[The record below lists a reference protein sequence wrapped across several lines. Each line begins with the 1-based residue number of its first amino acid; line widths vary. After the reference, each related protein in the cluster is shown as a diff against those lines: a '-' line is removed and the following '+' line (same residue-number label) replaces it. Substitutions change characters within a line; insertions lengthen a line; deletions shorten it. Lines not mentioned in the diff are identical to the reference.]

1 MATDLQSPARP
12 LVSVVIPCRNAEPW
26 IAETLRSV
34 LDQRDVALDVVVID
48 DGSTDESI
56 SAAAAVSRD
65 VRVVWQTPQGV
76 SAARNAGTQLSV
88 GSYLQYLD
96 ADDVLMPGTLAARV
110 ARLEASGADV
120 ALTPWQRWH
129 HRSPSGETD
138 PRDEI
143 VNRTLSDRPDVDLLT
158 DAWWP
163 PGAVMYRRRAVE
175 AIGPWRRDLPVI
187 QDARFLLDAA
197 LTGARF
203 VHLPE
208 LGLKYRVH
216 EDSLSRRDSGAFLDD
231 CYRNAVDLHD
241 RWAGTPA
248 LDAERRVALVRV
260 YAYVARPFF
269 VSNRARFDEVCDRIW
284 QLEPRFRPD
293 GPPALRALSGVVGYT
308 AAEQIACW
316 WRQMKR
322 VTGAAS

>member
-1 MATDLQSPARP
+1 MDFKAETRR

-26 IAETLRSV
+26 IAETLRSA
-34 LDQRDVALDVVVID
+34 LDQRDVTVDVVVID

-56 SAAAAVSRD
+56 HAAAAVSKD

-88 GSYLQYLD
+88 GSYVQYLD
-96 ADDVLMPGTLAARV
+96 ADDVLLPGTLAARV

-120 ALTPWQRWH
+120 ALTAWQRWH
-129 HRSPSGETD
+129 GPLPTGDSD
-138 PRDEI
+138 PRDAI
-143 VNRTLSDRPDVDLLT
+143 VSRTLSDRPDVDLLT

-163 PGAVMYRRRAVE
+163 PGAVMYRRRTVE
-175 AIGPWRRDLPVI
+175 AIGPWRQDLPII

-203 VHLPE
+203 VQLPE

-241 RWAGTPA
+241 RWAGTSA
-248 LDAERRVALVRV
+248 LDAERRGALVRV

-269 VSNRARFDEVCDRIW
+269 VSDRARFDEVCDRIW
-284 QLEPRFRPD
+284 QLEPGFKPQ

-322 VTGAAS
+322 ATGAAS